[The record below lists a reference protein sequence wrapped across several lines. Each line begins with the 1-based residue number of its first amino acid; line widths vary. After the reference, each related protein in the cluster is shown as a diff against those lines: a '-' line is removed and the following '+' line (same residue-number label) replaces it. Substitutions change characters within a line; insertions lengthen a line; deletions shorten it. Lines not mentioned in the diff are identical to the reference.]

1 MESISFSPFSLIVG
15 FTIELKIILLI
26 HLKYLEKNK
35 EGFFFFQIISNIQPS
50 TEELKPFFFF
60 EGVFL
65 SFFLLYKLRDHRYY
79 LWTHTG

>member
-26 HLKYLEKNK
+26 HLKYLKKNK
-35 EGFFFFQIISNIQPS
+35 EGFFLQIISNIQPS
-50 TEELKPFFFF
+50 TEELKPFFF
-60 EGVFL
+60 FL